1 MKKRQLKIFHDY
13 QLKDFQKIPLF
24 EDMIK
29 SIDEFSDWFNK
40 NIDSLS
46 REELFIVAM
55 GMQPVVRELEKMKL
69 RYQREAGKILNE
81 IDRGKNGERKTER
94 ASKMDIG

>member
-13 QLKDFQKIPLF
+13 PLKDFQKIPLF

-29 SIDEFSDWFNK
+29 SIDGFSDWFNE
-40 NIDSLS
+40 NIDSLD
-46 REELFIVAM
+46 REELFNVAM

-69 RYQREAGKILNE
+69 RYQGEAGRTLNE

>member
-1 MKKRQLKIFHDY
+1 
-13 QLKDFQKIPLF
+13 
-24 EDMIK
+24 
-29 SIDEFSDWFNK
+29 
-40 NIDSLS
+40 
-46 REELFIVAM
+46 M

-69 RYQREAGKILNE
+69 RYQREAGRILNE